1 MGIPAATFSSKIEF
15 KDGNVAEITR
25 EVDFGLQK
33 I

>member
-15 KDGNVAEITR
+15 KEGNIVEVTR